1 MTNVVD
7 LNKQRMDALCAGLPS
22 KSAKMRRLAAAGF
35 KRAEIA
41 RYLGVRY
48 QFVYNVLAAAAPVA
62 LATPVA
68 PSAGRAKAAA
78 ARDEPARCAWAGLER
93 GGRLEVPAAFLE
105 ALGLSAGDR
114 VQLVLEGDSLRVL
127 THDAA
132 LRELQAQAEPFVP
145 DDAGLVD
152 ALLAER
158 RAESNPDKTDG

>member
-62 LATPVA
+62 LATP
-68 PSAGRAKAAA
+68 SAGRAKAA

-145 DDAGLVD
+145 DGASLVD

-158 RAESNPDKTDG
+158 RAESDPDKTDG

>member
-62 LATPVA
+62 LAT

-145 DDAGLVD
+145 DGASLVD

-158 RAESNPDKTDG
+158 RAESDPDKTDG